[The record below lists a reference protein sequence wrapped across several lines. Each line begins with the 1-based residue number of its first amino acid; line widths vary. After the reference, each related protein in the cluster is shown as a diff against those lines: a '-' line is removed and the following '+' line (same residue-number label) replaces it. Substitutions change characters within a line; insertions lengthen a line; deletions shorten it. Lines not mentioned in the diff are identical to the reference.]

1 MKDRMSYIEKRSYPR
16 LQLKTDLTY
25 TLTGSNSL
33 FSGMCN
39 NLSHSG
45 IHFSTQNVLSE
56 GSSLE
61 VTIDSKNEK
70 IRPLKAS
77 VEVIRI
83 NADAGGTYGIAGKIM
98 EYKNDNV
105 V

>member
-1 MKDRMSYIEKRSYPR
+1 M
-16 LQLKTDLTY
+16 LKTELTY
-25 TLTGSNSL
+25 TLTGNSNL

-56 GSSLE
+56 GSSLD
-61 VTIDSKNEK
+61 VTIDPKNNK
-70 IRPLKAS
+70 FRPLKAV

-83 NADAGGTYGIAGKIM
+83 NVDIGSTYGIAGKIV
-98 EYKNDNV
+98 EYK
-105 V
+105 

>member
-1 MKDRMSYIEKRSYPR
+1 MKNRMSYIEKRSYPR
-16 LQLKTDLTY
+16 MVLLTNLTY
-25 TLTGSNSL
+25 TITGSSSL

-45 IHFSTQNVLSE
+45 IHFSTQNVLSK

-61 VTIDSKNEK
+61 VTIDSQNEK

-83 NADAGGTYGIAGKIM
+83 NANVGGTYGVAGKIV
-98 EYKNDNV
+98 EYRNDNSV
-105 V
+105 

>member
-1 MKDRMSYIEKRSYPR
+1 M
-16 LQLKTDLTY
+16 LLKTDLMY
-25 TLTGSNSL
+25 TLTGSSDL

-61 VTIDSKNEK
+61 VTIDPKNNK
-70 IRPLKAS
+70 IRPLKAV
-77 VEVIRI
+77 VEVIRVS
-83 NADAGGTYGIAGKIM
+83 ADTGSTFDIAGKIV
-98 EYKNDNV
+98 EYK
-105 V
+105 